1 MRRAL
6 ASIAAATLALAL
18 AGCGGSSG
26 PDVKTQG
33 GNAQLTVGTIPIVD
47 VAPIYLGKQKGFFT
61 KRHIDLTLKTAA
73 GGAAIVPSVMSGEYQ
88 VGFSNFTSLLLARDK
103 GLPLTVVA
111 NGVSSTGVQGKD
123 FGAIVVGKG
132 SPAQTA
138 KDLAGKRVAV
148 NTLKNIGD
156 TSVRASVRKAGGNPG
171 SIKFVE
177 LPFPD
182 MPAALAGGRVDAEFI
197 VEPQLS
203 QVLAAGAR
211 VLTSTFVD
219 VAPNLSVAGWF
230 VNEKLLKSDKG
241 LVARFVEAIRESNA
255 YADAHPDEV
264 RQILSQYTKISAD
277 LAPKLTLPKWPA
289 EINRTS
295 VATVARLATD
305 DKVLSKTP
313 DLTAL
318 YAS

>member
-6 ASIAAATLALAL
+6 ASIAAATLAFAL

-26 PDVKTQG
+26 SEVKTEG

-47 VAPIYLGKQKGFFT
+47 VAPIYLGKEKGFFA
-61 KRHIDLTLKTAA
+61 KRKIDLTLKTAA

-88 VGFSNFTSLLLARDK
+88 VGFSNFTSLLLAREK
-103 GLPLTVVA
+103 GLPLKVVA

-123 FGAIVVGKG
+123 FGAIVVPKG
-132 SPAQTA
+132 SPARTP

-156 TSVRASVRKAGGNPG
+156 TSVRASVRKAGGDPAG
-171 SIKFVE
+171 IKFVE

-219 VAPNLSVAGWF
+219 VAPNLSVAGYF
-230 VNEKLLKSDKG
+230 VNEQFLKSQGD
-241 LVARFVEAIRESNA
+241 LVDRFTAAINESNA

-264 RQILSQYTKISAD
+264 RRILSTYTKITAD

-289 EINRTS
+289 EINKDS
-295 VATVARLATD
+295 VATVGKLASD
-305 DKVLSKTP
+305 DKVLTEAP
-313 DLTAL
+313 DLNTL
-318 YAS
+318 YAD